1 VKKKTSKPKVI
12 DVLSVVER
20 RSLESLEKVI
30 ESGVES
36 FLATGSAMKE
46 IRDQRLYR
54 EGHRTFESYLK
65 TKWGFDRSYA
75 HRLIDASDVKK
86 DLLPMGNK
94 NPKVGEIT
102 TERQLRELASVPH
115 ESLEDV
121 IEKAS
126 EIAGDAP
133 LTAKV
138 LKEAREQVLEPEKLE
153 EPTAEE
159 PACEDVEPE
168 PEPEPEPVGPLD
180 CVGWF
185 KEQIGLVN
193 QLIRNLDTVAEAP
206 GNELLVSRRR
216 SILREI
222 EHIKGSF
229 RAVMP
234 HAICPRCQGK
244 CCTHCGNMGWV
255 NKQRFD
261 ELGGA

>member
-1 VKKKTSKPKVI
+1 MKKKTSKPKVI

-20 RSLESLEKVI
+20 RSLEKLEKVI